1 MSNSIGEILQ
11 KMGALYDVDLP
22 EMTREE
28 WQQKKIDDYNA
39 TAGNLNEVDGYN
51 CDLCKNKGHIL
62 VLDENYTE
70 LYRECKCMKTRATL
84 QRAKRSGL
92 GDILTDFTFD
102 KYIVTEDWQG
112 NIKET
117 AQAFCTDDSA
127 KWFYIGGQ
135 SGAGKTH
142 LCTAIAAHHIKAG
155 YEVKYMIW
163 IAEAKKLKALVND
176 ASYQQEINKY
186 KDVDVLYIDDFL
198 KVDDNERP
206 TGADM
211 KLALEIINHR
221 LLSKDKVTIISSER
235 PINELIDY
243 DEATMGRLFQQT
255 GNYKISIQKDR
266 SRNYRLRG

>member
-1 MSNSIGEILQ
+1 MSNSIGEII
-11 KMGALYDVDLP
+11 KAMGALYNVETL
-22 EMTREE
+22 EMTREQ

-39 TAGNLNEVDGYN
+39 TAGKLDEIDGFN
-51 CDLCKNKGHIL
+51 CDLCKNKGHML
-62 VLDENYTE
+62 VLDEEYRE
-70 LYRECKCMKTRATL
+70 AYRECKCMKTRATL
-84 QRAKRSGL
+84 RRARNSGL
-92 GDILTDFTFD
+92 GDVLTDFTFN
-102 KYIVTEDWQG
+102 KYIVTEEWQK

-117 AQAFCTDDSA
+117 AQAFCEDEAA
-127 KWFYIGGQ
+127 KWFYMGGQ
-135 SGAGKTH
+135 SGAGKSH
-142 LCTAIAAHHIKAG
+142 LCTAIAAHYIKAG
-155 YEVKYMIW
+155 YNVKYMLW
-163 IAEAKKLKALVND
+163 LDESRNLKSLVND
-176 ASYQQEINKY
+176 VKYQQEINKY

-243 DEATMGRLFQQT
+243 DEATMGRLYQQT
-255 GNYKISIQKDR
+255 GNYKVSIQKDR